1 MVSPKKLWVCYVNT
15 RKQAISAV
23 GLKKTTQCD
32 SDRNLHKLLLVIFP
46 EVLMKYFEPSF

>member
-15 RKQAISAV
+15 RKEAISAV

-32 SDRNLHKLLLVIFP
+32 SDRNLHKLPLVIFP
-46 EVLMKYFEPSF
+46 EVLMKYFESSF

>member
-1 MVSPKKLWVCYVNT
+1 MVSPKKLWVCY
-15 RKQAISAV
+15 AISAV